1 MGGRTGLGTLVP
13 SILRAVSHFNS
24 HKPQKRFSMRLRS
37 QMIPVGLFLPVVRAK
52 RPDKRARTL
61 VAIAWAA
68 GNELLHNTSQLCTG
82 LSVAYSSQRLRP
94 LPAGHMHAWR
104 KTNLYF
110 LPLGLMWRSLRAWP
124 HRPEAKAPAPEKA
137 AVPQLPAVGTRP
149 SSFLQTDQTP
159 SLDPAVR
166 AAPRE

>member
-1 MGGRTGLGTLVP
+1 
-13 SILRAVSHFNS
+13 
-24 HKPQKRFSMRLRS
+24 MRLRS

-68 GNELLHNTSQLCTG
+68 GNELLHNVSQLCTG

-94 LPAGHMHAWR
+94 LPVGHMHARR

-110 LPLGLMWRSLRAWP
+110 LA
-124 HRPEAKAPAPEKA
+124 RPDVAEPTCLASPA
-137 AVPQLPAVGTRP
+137 
-149 SSFLQTDQTP
+149 
-159 SLDPAVR
+159 
-166 AAPRE
+166 